1 MENVEVLRQDE
12 ESLARQAKS
21 VPMSSLYRVHYNSH
35 RRIFYWSCSRCRAE
49 RELFRDMGIEII
61 RES

>member
-1 MENVEVLRQDE
+1 MQDE
-12 ESLARQAKS
+12 ESHARQAKTVS
-21 VPMSSLYRVHYNSH
+21 MDTLYRAHYNSH